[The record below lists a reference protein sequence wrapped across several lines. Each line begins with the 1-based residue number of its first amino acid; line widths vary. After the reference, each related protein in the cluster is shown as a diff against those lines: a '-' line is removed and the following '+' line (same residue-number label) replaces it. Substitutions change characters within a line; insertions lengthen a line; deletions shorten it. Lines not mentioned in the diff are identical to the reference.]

1 MKRTGSKAPKV
12 AKASKAKGSKGATG
26 SKVATGSKSPAGSR
40 PARRRILIVDDDRIT
55 RHVLSKVLESG
66 GYAVA
71 TAVDGVEALEVLRA
85 KRFDLV
91 LLDVWMPRMSGLDV
105 LTELRARKT
114 RVRVVV
120 MTTDDTPETML
131 RAVRDQAVKY
141 VSKPMEPGTLLDT
154 VREAIDAPP
163 PLPIEVVSAR
173 PDWVELVVPCT
184 HEAADR
190 IQAVVA
196 RLETTL
202 PEATR
207 DSLAVA
213 FRELLMNAIEW
224 GGKLDP
230 NHKVRIACLRSRRMI
245 LYRIADPG
253 AGFDIDT
260 LSHAA
265 IGQPAGDPIAHMQ
278 VREEKGIRPG
288 GFGLLMVRQTADEL
302 LYNEKRNEV
311 VFVKYLDEASE
322 APPLRTDQAS

>member
-1 MKRTGSKAPKV
+1 MCSPSCAPRKA
-12 AKASKAKGSKGATG
+12 
-26 SKVATGSKSPAGSR
+26 
-40 PARRRILIVDDDRIT
+40 
-55 RHVLSKVLESG
+55 
-66 GYAVA
+66 
-71 TAVDGVEALEVLRA
+71 
-85 KRFDLV
+85 
-91 LLDVWMPRMSGLDV
+91 
-105 LTELRARKT
+105 

-131 RAVRDQAVKY
+131 RAVRDQAIKY

-154 VREAIDAPP
+154 VREAIEAPE

-173 PDWVELVVPCT
+173 PEWVEIVVPCT

-190 IQAVVA
+190 IQTVIG

-202 PEATR
+202 PQAMR
-207 DSLAVA
+207 DSLALA

-224 GGKLDP
+224 GGRLDP
-230 NHKVRIACLRSRRMI
+230 NRKVRIACLRSRRM
-245 LYRIADPG
+245 LMYRIADPG
-253 AGFDIDT
+253 PGFDIET

-265 IGQPAGDPIAHMQ
+265 IGQPPGDPIAHMQ

-311 VFVKYLDEASE
+311 VFVKYLDETSE
-322 APPLRTDQAS
+322 APPLNAAALLVVSLPVATPPGRSGRFCSGLRLSRRAPGAAKSLLNISTSSAHLPSMLRRTNRNLPRSRFDSPPGGAIVRR